1 MPDDKLLVAGRNFDL
16 QNLVQGDVLMSQLL
30 NVFQILQRQTQE
42 IQENKGQVLMLKSK
56 MEEINTIK
64 QDVVG
69 ILAFNRDTAEHIR
82 KLDENIHG
90 IYKEI
95 SNLGARAT
103 SLELIPAQMKGL
115 DNRTHSCEVN
125 INLFQTDAEQLRADV
140 KEALTFS
147 SNLSFFKNELSELH
161 EEVNRVLQQAP
172 KTENLMLQVKQ
183 MVDSSTIQI
192 KSVTDK
198 TGYMEATLGRM
209 MGQSKEFEDLKI
221 SVALRLD
228 AVERPRID
236 RVGGVEASLR
246 DIHRQVKQLQHN
258 WMTNWGAHEQS
269 MALLRDDVMG
279 HVEQM
284 RRANGDGAAG
294 SSHSAAAGAVTYIR
308 LDEEDRKA
316 IRKTLDQHGRDLARL
331 DTKKADAGLVGCLL
345 AEKAGVD
352 ALERKLDRSDFEE
365 QLRALLRRPRGGGA
379 AGGAS
384 SRARGWKRGGCR
396 PRHPRG
402 WTTARRGVRRSR
414 SRPSRNTAAPPAPPQ
429 PTLPLAAHTTHARA
443 GRGLRGE
450 GGFSDRFR
458 REIFASVDF
467 ARSLTRSLPP
477 ALALRRP
484 RPSSP
489 PGGGS
494 PR

>member
-1 MPDDKLLVAGRNFDL
+1 
-16 QNLVQGDVLMSQLL
+16 
-30 NVFQILQRQTQE
+30 
-42 IQENKGQVLMLKSK
+42 
-56 MEEINTIK
+56 
-64 QDVVG
+64 
-69 ILAFNRDTAEHIR
+69 
-82 KLDENIHG
+82 
-90 IYKEI
+90 
-95 SNLGARAT
+95 
-103 SLELIPAQMKGL
+103 
-115 DNRTHSCEVN
+115 
-125 INLFQTDAEQLRADV
+125 
-140 KEALTFS
+140 
-147 SNLSFFKNELSELH
+147 
-161 EEVNRVLQQAP
+161 
-172 KTENLMLQVKQ
+172 
-183 MVDSSTIQI
+183 
-192 KSVTDK
+192 
-198 TGYMEATLGRM
+198 M

-365 QLRALLRRPRGGGA
+365 QLRALLRRLDDLAAHGQQQQHWGGSGSGALLAEPSSILEGAADDTPLVSTPVHASSHHPLHHPLAGGGGA
-379 AGGAS
+379 LGELPRLSFASDRSAASPSPAAEDGGAPQ
-384 SRARGWKRGGCR
+384 RGGPLGRLR
-396 PRHPRG
+396 P
-402 WTTARRGVRRSR
+402 
-414 SRPSRNTAAPPAPPQ
+414 
-429 PTLPLAAHTTHARA
+429 
-443 GRGLRGE
+443 
-450 GGFSDRFR
+450 
-458 REIFASVDF
+458 
-467 ARSLTRSLPP
+467 
-477 ALALRRP
+477 
-484 RPSSP
+484 P
-489 PGGGS
+489 PGGVQACGVRVAGHGVGGGEPDGGNPGKPQRTAS
-494 PR
+494 QIPRRNLVALPCCFFI